1 MKKQYLFIV
10 ASFAFVSIL
19 LYSCNGNDKRIAANL
34 YKEREYLLKEF
45 KDKSVINRGKIFYEL
60 SYYKGQSVN
69 TFYFEKRNNSLIMTN
84 DTLQYPLNE
93 IADFSTANITD
104 SSSYRKLL
112 ISELSRLL
120 KVMDD
125 FNINN
130 VSAAFAPAGV
140 DMKIYFGDYKALLYV
155 GSITA
160 VKNERWKNYIQSGEK
175 FDENWYFVKDELEK
189 RIKKNALTLA

>member
-10 ASFAFVSIL
+10 ASFTFVSIL
-19 LYSCNGNDKRIAANL
+19 LYSCNGSDKRIAANL

-69 TFYFEKRNNSLIMTN
+69 TFYFEKRNNSLMMTN

-189 RIKKNALTLA
+189 